1 MCEANKQMVLY
12 THEIGMGYTSF
23 QTLCAVFGMPGM
35 PVMNKKTYHRLDKQ
49 INDSIRRTCQVTLD
63 ENVEKVKDV
72 YHQMF
77 PLGIPSMN
85 PALPQVND
93 EEEEADD
100 TEWDEDGGTPWMD
113 VSFDGTWMKRG
124 FTSHYGIGTVID
136 IFTGYVIDFELLC
149 TYCHV

>member
-1 MCEANKQMVLY
+1 M
-12 THEIGMGYTSF
+12 S
-23 QTLCAVFGMPGM
+23 
-35 PVMNKKTYHRLDKQ
+35 
-49 INDSIRRTCQVTLD
+49 
-63 ENVEKVKDV
+63 VEKVKDV
-72 YHQMF
+72 YQQMF

-85 PALPQVND
+85 PALPQVDD

-149 TYCHV
+149 TYCHMCEMSNERLEGMTADQQQAWQQQHEPQCRINHDGSAAINIWAR